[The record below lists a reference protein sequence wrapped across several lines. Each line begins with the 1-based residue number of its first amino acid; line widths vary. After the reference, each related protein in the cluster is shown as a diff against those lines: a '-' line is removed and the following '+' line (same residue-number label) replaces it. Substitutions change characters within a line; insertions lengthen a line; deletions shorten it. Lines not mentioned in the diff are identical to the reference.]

1 MRIYTRV
8 VIDNATG
15 QIEESDS
22 YEYAGPIA
30 LCGGGKG
37 GKKQTVKQTSEPWKG
52 AQPYLYDVFARAQ
65 GQANQGAYGGP
76 FIGTQSPYTQQAIN
90 QQAAMAGDPNSLI
103 SMGQRELGDT
113 ISGKY
118 LSIDGN
124 PAAQAAINAATRT
137 VSKQFSGD
145 NYGSSANR
153 EWLGRGVGEAVS
165 PILLQERQNQLAAIQ
180 AAPGLQM
187 ANTNLLYGAGAAQD
201 ARSQAEA
208 DAERAR
214 YEASWDPIT
223 RYSQIIN
230 GTAALGGQ
238 SGSTQQPIY
247 SNPLSSAL
255 GLGIGGLSLYN
266 GLGAA
271 GLLGGGA
278 AALAPAMTGAG
289 FGLNAVGLAG
299 MLGASDR
306 RLKSNIKRV
315 GTHRLGIGIY
325 SYDIG
330 GMHQIGVMADEVERV
345 MPHAV
350 REVAGYKFVAYG
362 RL

>member
-1 MRIYTRV
+1 MKVYTRI
-8 VIDNATG
+8 VIDNQTG
-15 QIEESDS
+15 VVEEADF
-22 YEYAGPIA
+22 YEYEGPVA

-37 GKKQTVKQTSEPWKG
+37 GKKQKVEQTSEPWKG
-52 AQPYLYDVFARAQ
+52 AQPYLHDVFGRAQ
-65 GQANQGAYGGP
+65 GMVNQGAYGGP
-76 FIGTQSPYTQQAIN
+76 FIGAQSPYTQQAIG
-90 QQAAMAGDPNSLI
+90 QQAQMAGDPNSLI

-113 ISGKY
+113 IGGKY

-124 PAAQAAINAATRT
+124 PAAQAAINAAQRT

-165 PILLQERQNQLAAIQ
+165 PILMQERQNQLQAIQ

-223 RYSQIIN
+223 RYSQLIN
-230 GTAALGGQ
+230 GTAAQGGQ
-238 SGSTQQPIY
+238 SQTSQQPIY

-271 GLLGGGA
+271 GLLGGG
-278 AALAPAMTGAG
+278 
-289 FGLNAVGLAG
+289 
-299 MLGASDR
+299 LGAFGGGVGAMSGAMMGLSDR

-330 GMHQIGVMADEVERV
+330 GLHQIGVMADEVERV
-345 MPHAV
+345 MPQAV
-350 REVAGYKFVAYG
+350 QEIAWYKFVAYG